1 MGQMMETFHS
11 TTNYV
16 DQDKLATLSAILVER
31 MADTLEELGVR
42 LKGSERCLYGPCPV
56 HGGDK
61 FNAFNLYQSGSWA
74 CRTHNCQNVFKNS
87 AIGMVRGILS
97 HREFGWEK
105 EGDKTYGFFNTIKW
119 LEKFLGIKL
128 STMKID
134 ANALEKARFASQMA
148 IMKKTAPESKR
159 VTREQVRA
167 SLEIPATYYIKR
179 RYSKEILD
187 RYDIGFCTNREKEM
201 RYRVVVPVYNENGD
215 FAGCC
220 GRSIFE
226 RCDRCR
232 LYHHEDYPC
241 PPKDYE
247 HLYSKWKHS
256 GFKAHENLY
265 NYANAK
271 PYIQK
276 SQTVIVVESPGNVW
290 RLEEAGIHNSVAI
303 FGSTISEAQKSILDG
318 SGALNIIVIG
328 DNDDAG
334 RGMCEDIRMKCERT
348 YRIFCAIPEG
358 KNDIGDMAVQEVKD
372 KIVPII
378 ESIR

>member
-1 MGQMMETFHS
+1 MGQTTRTFRS
-11 TTNYV
+11 TV
-16 DQDKLATLSAILVER
+16 DYSNQDKLTTLSTILVER
-31 MADTLEELGVR
+31 LPYVLDELDVTLKESGR
-42 LKGSERCLYGPCPV
+42 FLYGPCPV

-61 FNAFNLYQSGSWA
+61 FNAFNVYKSGSWA

-97 HREFGWEK
+97 HRHLNWEK
-105 EGDKTYGFFNTIKW
+105 EGDSIYGFAKTIKW
-119 LEKFLGIKL
+119 LESVL
-128 STMKID
+128 SINFETMEVD
-134 ANALEKARFASQMA
+134 PNALEKARFASQMA
-148 IMKKTAPESKR
+148 MMAKKKAEVKK
-159 VTREQVRA
+159 VTREQVRKA
-167 SLEIPATYYIKR
+167 LEIPSTYYIDR
-179 RYSKEILD
+179 GYSKEILEK
-187 RYDIGFCTNREKEM
+187 YDVGFCSNREKEM
-201 RYRVVVPVYNENGD
+201 RYRVVVPVYNEDGD

-271 PYIQK
+271 PHIQK
-276 SQTVIVVESPGNVW
+276 NYTVIVVESPGNVW

-334 RGMCEDIRMKCERT
+334 RGMCDDVRMKCERT

-358 KNDIGDMAVQEVKD
+358 KNDIGDMSVEEVKE